1 VCGRGERASSRNKH
15 HEERGLMAYMVL
27 AKAYTSI
34 SLVTEKID
42 RSHEGESSSE
52 ALNGQLEGT
61 GRAALWMTLRKRASK
76 SISHRHGIP
85 ASLIMTLAWEV
96 VSAMVT
102 QNWQSRIGTTLPW
115 TMPMS
120 WI

>member
-1 VCGRGERASSRNKH
+1 MDDLHNSSVWPVREGRFRGENLSVVGKKESVQEKH
-15 HEERGLMAYMVL
+15 HERHGLAAYIVL

-42 RSHEGESSSE
+42 GSHGGESSSG

-61 GRAALWMTLRKRASK
+61 GQAALYMTLRKRASK

-85 ASLIMTLAWEV
+85 ASLIMILA
-96 VSAMVT
+96 
-102 QNWQSRIGTTLPW
+102 
-115 TMPMS
+115 
-120 WI
+120 